1 MESQHRFKITGKCEN
16 GKIIK
21 FEITIYNHDYRKAVE
36 QVSNIV
42 ESMMP
47 SGKYLDLCVKDDEDI
62 IIYSTD
68 F

>member
-1 MESQHRFKITGKCEN
+1 MIIGNCEN
-16 GKIIK
+16 DEKIK
-21 FEITIYNHDYRKAVE
+21 FEITIYNPDYRKTVE
-36 QVSNIV
+36 QVGNIV

-62 IIYSTD
+62 IIYSTN